1 MTAPSEPAAAEL
13 EERVARLL
21 SRSLALWSVPGRVGQ
36 EGGAIV
42 VASLGRSLAIARAA
56 PDLPFR
62 WLVTVD
68 GRARPAISVIAVL
81 RQVRLALDP
90 GYAKTRVRI
99 APMPVLPP
107 PERG

>member
-1 MTAPSEPAAAEL
+1 MDVAPDGTEL
-13 EERVARLL
+13 EAQVERLVAR
-21 SRSLALWSVPGRVGQ
+21 SLVVWSVPGRVGR
-36 EGGAIV
+36 EDGAVV
-42 VASLGRSLAIARAA
+42 VASLGHRVSIARAA

-68 GRARPAISVIAVL
+68 GRSRPAVSVVAVL

-90 GYAKTRVRI
+90 GYAKARVRI

-107 PERG
+107 QDAG

>member
-1 MTAPSEPAAAEL
+1 MATPAGNSEL
-13 EERVARLL
+13 EARVERLVAR
-21 SRSLALWSVPGRVGQ
+21 SLVVWRVPGRVAQ
-36 EGGAIV
+36 EDGAIV
-42 VASLGRSLAIARAA
+42 VASLGRSLRIARAA

-68 GRARPAISVIAVL
+68 GRARPAVSVIAVL

-90 GYAKTRVRI
+90 GYAKVRVHI

-107 PERG
+107 REGG